1 MWRPLTTISRGE
13 FVGDWAEEIE
23 REERV
28 YPPVHPGEVLRE
40 EWLVP
45 LGMNANQ
52 LAGALG
58 VDRQKVYDILNGKR
72 GVSAEMALR
81 LARWSGMRPRF
92 WLGLQSRYDQLV
104 AEDELGE
111 RIERE
116 VRPLS
121 TPA

>member
-1 MWRPLTTISRGE
+1 M
-13 FVGDWAEEIE
+13 GDWTEEIE

-28 YPPVHPGEVLRE
+28 YPLVHPGEVLRE

-45 LGMNANQ
+45 LDINANQ

-58 VDRQKVYDILNGKR
+58 VDRQKVYDIVSSKR

-92 WLGLQSRYDQLV
+92 WLGLQEHYDLATVQM
-104 AEDELGE
+104 EEGE
-111 RIERE
+111 RIESE
-116 VRPLS
+116 VRPLATSS
-121 TPA
+121 TPRTPQDPR

>member
-1 MWRPLTTISRGE
+1 M
-13 FVGDWAEEIE
+13 GDWTEEIE

-45 LGMNANQ
+45 LDISANR

-58 VDRQKVYDILNGKR
+58 VDRQKVYDIVNGKR

-81 LARWSGMRPRF
+81 LARWSGMHPRF
-92 WLGLQSRYDQLV
+92 
-104 AEDELGE
+104 
-111 RIERE
+111 
-116 VRPLS
+116 
-121 TPA
+121 

>member
-1 MWRPLTTISRGE
+1 M
-13 FVGDWAEEIE
+13 GDWTEEIE
-23 REERV
+23 REKRM
-28 YPPVHPGEVLRE
+28 YPPIHPGEVLRE

-81 LARWSGMRPRF
+81 LARWSGMPPRF
-92 WLGLQSRYDQLV
+92 WLGLQARYDQLV

-116 VRPLS
+116 VKPLS
-121 TPA
+121 PA

>member
-1 MWRPLTTISRGE
+1 M
-13 FVGDWAEEIE
+13 GDWTEEIE

-28 YPPVHPGEVLRE
+28 YPPIHPGEVLRE
-40 EWLVP
+40 EWLAP

-92 WLGLQSRYDQLV
+92 WLGLQARYDQLI

-116 VRPLS
+116 VKPLS
-121 TPA
+121 LAKQD

>member
-1 MWRPLTTISRGE
+1 M
-13 FVGDWAEEIE
+13 GDWTEEIE
-23 REERV
+23 REETV

-81 LARWSGMRPRF
+81 LARWSGMRPGF
-92 WLGLQSRYDQLV
+92 WLGLQARYDQLI

-111 RIERE
+111 RIEQE
-116 VRPLS
+116 VKPLS
-121 TPA
+121 LAKRD

>member
-1 MWRPLTTISRGE
+1 M
-13 FVGDWAEEIE
+13 GDWTEEIE
-23 REERV
+23 HEERV
-28 YPPVHPGEVLRE
+28 RPPVHPGEVLRE

-52 LAGALG
+52 HARALS

-81 LARWSGMRPRF
+81 LGRWSGMRPRF
-92 WLGLQSRYDQLV
+92 WLGLQARYDQLI

-116 VRPLS
+116 VKPLS
-121 TPA
+121 RA